1 MSNYEV
7 FMKTMIDKYKKS
19 RILYIIEAAI
29 EHFISILIAESY
41 LAKIATSAGLP
52 DTLTHILSSFVS
64 LACSFQM
71 VAIFLASRRPVKR
84 WVTPLHILN
93 QTLFALLYLIP
104 GIDLSTEIKG
114 LIFIVFLLVGHI
126 ISQVVYSSKINWFM
140 SMVDDNKRGR
150 FTANKEIVSLMGGMV
165 FSFVMGRIIDR
176 FEASGNLDG
185 AFTVIAVTIF
195 VLMLGHTATLV
206 FSYEKPAEQAPTPIK
221 KELGALFRN
230 KTLFF
235 VIGVAVLWS
244 ITNYCITPFLGTY
257 RNNVLGFSMTYN
269 ALLTAMYSI
278 VRSLFSRPLGK
289 LADKKSFAV
298 MLTVCFGIQALGFA
312 INIFTVPEN
321 GHILFAIYYMLHGIA
336 MAGINSGAINLIY
349 DYVEPDQR
357 TGALAIRGTLAG
369 LVGFATTLIF
379 SGPVAR
385 ITENGNMLFGI
396 PVYAQQV
403 MSAVAL
409 VLTLILILY
418 LNLVVK
424 KLKRK

>member
-1 MSNYEV
+1 
-7 FMKTMIDKYKKS
+7 MKTMTDKYKKS
-19 RILYIIEAAI
+19 RVLYIVEATL
-29 EHFISILIAESY
+29 EYFISILIGESY
-41 LAKIATSAGLP
+41 LAKIATAAGLP
-52 DTLTHILSSFVS
+52 DSLTHILTSLVS

-93 QTLFALLYLIP
+93 QTLFALLYLVP
-104 GIDLSTEIKG
+104 GIDLGAEIKG
-114 LIFIVFLLVGHI
+114 LLFVVFLLAGHI
-126 ISQVVYSSKINWFM
+126 ISQVVYSAKINWFM

-165 FSFVMGRIIDR
+165 FSFVMGQIIDR
-176 FEASGNLDG
+176 FEAAGNVDG

-195 VLMLGHTATLV
+195 ILMLGHTATLI
-206 FSYEKPAEQAPTPIK
+206 FSQEKPAESAPTPIK
-221 KELGALFRN
+221 KEIGSLFRN
-230 KTLFF
+230 KTLFL

-244 ITNYCITPFLGTY
+244 IASGSITPFLGTY

-278 VRSLFSRPLGK
+278 VRSIFSRPIGK
-289 LADKKSFAV
+289 LADKRSFAV

-321 GHILFAIYYMLHGIA
+321 GHVMFAIYYMLHGIA
-336 MAGINSGAINLIY
+336 MGGINSGAINLIY
-349 DYVEPDQR
+349 DYVEPHQR
-357 TGALAIRGTLAG
+357 TGALAIRGALAG

-379 SGPVAR
+379 TVPVAR

-424 KLKRK
+424 RIKRN

>member
-1 MSNYEV
+1 MNT
-7 FMKTMIDKYKKS
+7 KKDIYKRS
-19 RILYIIEAAI
+19 RVLYIVEAAL
-29 EHFISILIAESY
+29 EYFISILIGESY

-52 DTLTHILSSFVS
+52 DTLTHILTSLVS

-71 VAIFLASRRPVKR
+71 VAVFLASRRPVKR

-93 QTLFALLYLIP
+93 QTLFALLYLVP
-104 GIDLSTEIKG
+104 GLDLSAEIKG
-114 LIFIVFLLVGHI
+114 LIFIVFLLAGHI
-126 ISQVVYSSKINWFM
+126 ISQVVYSAKINWFM

-165 FSFVMGRIIDR
+165 FSFVMGQIIDR
-176 FEASGNLDG
+176 FEAAGNVDG
-185 AFTVIAVTIF
+185 AFTVIAVTVF
-195 VLMLGHTATLV
+195 VLMLGHTATLI
-206 FSYEKPAEQAPTPIK
+206 FSQEKPAESAPIPVK
-221 KELGALFRN
+221 KELASLFRN
-230 KTLFF
+230 KTLFL

-244 ITNYCITPFLGTY
+244 IASGSITPFLGTY

-278 VRSLFSRPLGK
+278 VRSIFSRPIGK

-321 GHILFAIYYMLHGIA
+321 GHVLFAIYYMLNGIA
-336 MAGINSGAINLIY
+336 MGGINSGAINLIY

-357 TGALAIRGTLAG
+357 TGALAIRGALAG

-379 SGPVAR
+379 SIPVAR

-409 VLTLILILY
+409 VITLIVIVY
-418 LNLVVK
+418 LNVVVK
-424 KLKRK
+424 KLKRN